1 MGAKYREAEDLVLN
15 DLSVMELED
24 LADLISDVLEIKRH
38 RRRLRSEDDCA
49 CDDCLDD
56 DEEEDEILNRPALRG
71 KVAPK
76 YRNPLNT
83 SQIWSGR
90 GMKPRWL
97 VEQIS
102 QGRTLDDFLINLD
115 EDGRTFISTPKKE

>member
-1 MGAKYREAEDLVLN
+1 MGAKYREAEELVLN

-38 RRRLRSEDDCA
+38 RRRFRSDDDCA

-56 DEEEDEILNRPALRG
+56 DEEDEILNRPVRRG

-115 EDGRTFISTPKKE
+115 EDGRTVISTPKKE